1 MQPVRTPSVKRLHLH
16 HDFRPGTYSLQGQG
30 FEYFY
35 FRSPVPLEIR
45 IFASR
50 KVERKMAGSL
60 MLAKSPLRHVWMP
73 AAGYADNDG
82 RAGGKLRAWKL
93 GVKFM
98 RLSGET

>member
-1 MQPVRTPSVKRLHLH
+1 
-16 HDFRPGTYSLQGQG
+16 
-30 FEYFY
+30 
-35 FRSPVPLEIR
+35 
-45 IFASR
+45 
-50 KVERKMAGSL
+50 MAGSL